1 MYLFP
6 YVRSMKTRLS
16 FLLFLISIGLQA
28 QIQLK
33 VSDQLTGLPLEN
45 VRVSSGTTVQTS
57 SASGT
62 VTFSGENLRLVFLLE
77 GYERLEKVFPKG
89 EFSVQLVP
97 SVMNLSGVTVSA
109 FDTERPLLQ
118 QAASVSRV
126 TEQDLM
132 RFNESSPVLAFNQKA
147 GIRIE
152 ERAPASYRI
161 SIRGSSLR
169 SPFGVRNVKVYW
181 NEVPFTAPD
190 GTTALN
196 LLDLSNIRTAEVI
209 KGPSGS
215 VYGAGNGGAISLFS
229 QAQVDE
235 NRISADYLVGDF
247 GLSRYRLGISQQLGD
262 GGIEASFVRQES
274 DGYRDHSGVKRQVFQ
289 MSGYFPVSEK
299 QELRTQLLVS
309 DLQYQ
314 IPGAL
319 TAAQLASNPKQ
330 ARPGSVGQ
338 NSSIDQQS
346 LLLSLGHTYRHSEK
360 LNSSTTVYLNTNAFE
375 NPFILDYKKE
385 LGFGYGTRTKI
396 SYNTQLGG
404 KSLRLLAGVEWQQ
417 SQTQAQNFGNR
428 AGKADTIRFA
438 DQLTASQGFLFQQA
452 ELQLNSKLLF
462 TLGLSEN
469 FSSFQIDRQV
479 AAGGGKTG
487 LQTRTFAPILV
498 PRVAL
503 NYQFKPSM
511 SVYGSIS
518 SGFSPPTIDE
528 VRTNEGSVNLDLEA
542 EKGINYEVGYRLGKE
557 RFTMEVIAY
566 YFKLQETI
574 TTYAN
579 ANGVVLFQNAGATD
593 QKGIETSIDYAVLRN
608 SKGFVRDLLFGTAYT
623 GQFFTF
629 ENYQKRG
636 QDFSGNALTGVPK
649 HNLVSRMDVRTRVGL
664 YLNFT
669 HQFTEEIP
677 LNDANTIYQDA
688 YSLVNLRLG
697 WVKQLGN
704 WNLEIFAGVDNLL
717 DERYSLGNDLNAFA
731 GRFYQPAPTRNRYG
745 GVKVGWRY

>member
-1 MYLFP
+1 
-6 YVRSMKTRLS
+6 MKTRLS

-57 SASGT
+57 SASGA

-169 SPFGVRNVKVYW
+169 SPFGVRNVKIYW

-229 QAQVDE
+229 PAQVDE
-235 NRISADYLVGDF
+235 NRISSEYLLGDF
-247 GLSRYRLGISQQLGD
+247 GLTRYRLAISQQLGD
-262 GGIEASFVRQES
+262 GGIEASYVRQES
-274 DGYRDHSGVKRQVFQ
+274 DGYRDHSGVKRQVVQ

-299 QELRTQLLVS
+299 QELRTQVLIS
-309 DLQYQ
+309 DLNYQ

-319 TAAQLASNPKQ
+319 NAAQLASNPKQ

-338 NSSIDQQS
+338 NSSIDQQAF
-346 LLLSLGHTYRHSEK
+346 LLSLGHTYRHSEQ
-360 LNSSTTVYLNTNAFE
+360 LSSSTTVYLNTNAFE

-404 KSLRLLAGVEWQQ
+404 KSLRLLAGGEWQQ

-452 ELQLNSKLLF
+452 ELQFNSKLLF

-503 NYQFKPSM
+503 NYQFNPSM

-542 EKGINYEVGYRLGKE
+542 EKGTNYEVGYRLGKE

-593 QKGIETSIDYAVLRN
+593 QKGVEASLDYALLRN

-636 QDFSGNALTGVPK
+636 QDFSGNALTGVPA
-649 HNLVSRMDVRTRVGL
+649 HNLVSRMDLRTRVGL

-677 LNDANTIYQDA
+677 LDDANTVYQDA

-697 WVKQLGN
+697 WVKQHGN

-717 DERYSLGNDLNAFA
+717 DATYSLGNDLNAFA
-731 GRFYQPAPTRNRYG
+731 GRFYQPAPTRNGYG
-745 GVKVGWRY
+745 GVKVGLRY

>member
-1 MYLFP
+1 
-6 YVRSMKTRLS
+6 MKTLLS
-16 FLLFLISIGLQA
+16 CLLFVVSLGLQA
-28 QIQLK
+28 QIQIK
-33 VSDQLTGLPLEN
+33 VMDQVSNLPLAN
-45 VRVSSGTTVQTS
+45 VRVSNGGIIQTS
-57 SASGT
+57 SASGA
-62 VTFSGENLRLVFLLE
+62 VTFSGENLRLIFLLE
-77 GYERLEKVFPKG
+77 GYERLEKVFPAG

-109 FDTERPLLQ
+109 FDSERPLLQ

-235 NRISADYLVGDF
+235 NRISADYLMGDF
-247 GLSRYRLGISQQLGD
+247 GLSRYRLGISQKLGD
-262 GGIEASFVRQES
+262 GGIEASYIRQES

-319 TAAQLASNPKQ
+319 NAAQLASNPKQ

-338 NSSIDQQS
+338 NSSIDQQA
-346 LLLSLGHTYRHSEK
+346 LLLSLGHTYRHSDQ
-360 LNSSTTVYLNTNAFE
+360 LSSSTTVYLNTNAFE

-404 KSLRLLAGVEWQQ
+404 KSLRLLAGGEWQQ

-438 DQLTASQGFLFQQA
+438 DQLTASQSFLFQQA

-503 NYQFKPSM
+503 NYQFNPSM

-574 TTYAN
+574 TTYSN

-593 QKGIETSIDYAVLRN
+593 QKGVEASLDYALLRN

-649 HNLVSRMDVRTRVGL
+649 HNLVSRMDLRTRVGL

-677 LNDANTIYQDA
+677 LDDANTVYQDA

-717 DERYSLGNDLNAFA
+717 DATYSLGNDLNAFA
-731 GRFYQPAPTRNRYG
+731 GRFYQPAPTRNGYG
-745 GVKVGWRY
+745 GVKVGWKY